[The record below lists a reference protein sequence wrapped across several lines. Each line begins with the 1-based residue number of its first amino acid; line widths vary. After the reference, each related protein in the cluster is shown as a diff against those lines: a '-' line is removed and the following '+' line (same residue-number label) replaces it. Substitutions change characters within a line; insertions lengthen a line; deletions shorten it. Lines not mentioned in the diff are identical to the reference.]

1 MGARQ
6 EQAREGE
13 LVQLGKVGLILIGA
27 DLHDPLRRWRGG
39 IGFAQL
45 VAELAVRGWLRGR
58 LRSWLNSY
66 TFSSL
71 KRSLFIR
78 ALFVFSLL
86 LMILSFSIHASRDTA
101 RPLQTTRNT

>member
-1 MGARQ
+1 
-6 EQAREGE
+6 
-13 LVQLGKVGLILIGA
+13 LIGA
-27 DLHDPLRRWRGG
+27 DLHDPLRRWRGD

-86 LMILSFSIHASRDTA
+86 LMILSCFRFMRAETLLVLF
-101 RPLQTTRNT
+101 RPHETHK